1 MNARKDVR
9 AGWRRRLTARRC
21 ALLAALLLACGFA
34 LQAGAIHA
42 KAGLAQLLLARAF
55 DASQH
60 DGRDH
65 APWPWADTVPV
76 ARLAVP
82 AHGIEQIVLAGDDGR
97 TLAFGPGWA
106 QASAAP
112 GQHGGTVISGHRD
125 THFSFLQRLAIGDAI
140 QLENRFGGAA
150 YQVISTQVVD
160 TRHHRLDVT
169 AGDQD
174 TLWLVTCWPFD
185 AVTAGGPM
193 RYLVQAQR
201 KEG

>member
-1 MNARKDVR
+1 MSTRKDAR
-9 AGWRRRLTARRC
+9 TGWRQRLTARHC
-21 ALLAALLLACGFA
+21 VLFAVITLAGAFA

-42 KAGLAQLLLARAF
+42 KAALAQLLLTRAF
-55 DASQH
+55 DASRV

-106 QASAAP
+106 PASAAP
-112 GQHGGTVISGHRD
+112 GQRGATVISGHRD
-125 THFSFLQRLAIGDAI
+125 THFAFLRQLAVGDAI
-140 QLENRFGGAA
+140 QLEDRRGGIE
-150 YQVISTQVVD
+150 YQVVSAGVVD
-160 TRHHRLDVT
+160 ARSHRLDVS
-169 AGDQD
+169 AADQD

-185 AVTAGGPM
+185 AVSAGGPL
-193 RYLVQAQR
+193 RWLVQAQR
-201 KEG
+201 TPG

>member
-1 MNARKDVR
+1 MNARKEVC
-9 AGWRRRLTARRC
+9 AGWRQRLTARRC
-21 ALLAALLLACGFA
+21 ALLVVLLLACGFA

-76 ARLAVP
+76 ARLGVP
-82 AHGIEQIVLAGDDGR
+82 AHGIQQIVLAGDDGR

-112 GQHGGTVISGHRD
+112 GQQGGTVISGHRD
-125 THFSFLQRLAIGDAI
+125 THFSFLQRLANGDLI
-140 QLENRFGGAA
+140 ELDGGFGHAR
-150 YQVISTQVVD
+150 YQVVSTQIVD
-160 TRHHRLDVT
+160 MRTHRMDVT
-169 AGDQD
+169 APGTDA
-174 TLWLVTCWPFD
+174 LWLVTCWPFD

-193 RYLVQAQR
+193 RYLVRAER
-201 KEG
+201 REG